1 MVNPLSFLPS
11 GGAPVR
17 LTAGT
22 GRSRRAVAAID
33 LPLSSLAEASDA
45 VLDQHVVGIAVGILL
60 AQRRC
65 SPHRA
70 MGILIDIA
78 TRSDRSVLDEAYR
91 VVENQ
96 ARRSPPPIE
105 SDPGRAR
112 FRSGAVRPGLPRSA
126 TVRSG
131 RPVR

>member
-1 MVNPLSFLPS
+1 MNPWSFPS
-11 GGAPVR
+11 PGGGSVR

-22 GRSRRAVAAID
+22 GRSRRAVAAVD
-33 LPLSSLAEASDA
+33 LPTSVLAEASDA
-45 VLDQHVVGIAVGILL
+45 VLAQHVVGIAVGILL

-78 TRSDRSVLDEAYR
+78 TRSDRSVVDEAYR

-96 ARRSPPPIE
+96 ARRSPPPVE

-112 FRSGAVRPGLPRSA
+112 FRSGAVRPGLARSA
-126 TVRSG
+126 TVRSA
-131 RPVR
+131 RPPR

>member
-1 MVNPLSFLPS
+1 MNPWSFPPP
-11 GGAPVR
+11 GGGPVR

-22 GRSRRAVAAID
+22 GRSRRPVAAVD
-33 LPLSSLAEASDA
+33 LPTSLLAEASDA
-45 VLDQHVVGIAVGILL
+45 VLAQHVVGIAVGILL

-78 TRSDRSVLDEAYR
+78 TRSDRSVVDEAHR

-96 ARRSPPPIE
+96 ARRSPPPVE

-112 FRSGAVRPGLPRSA
+112 FRSGAVRPGLTRSA
-126 TVRSG
+126 TVRSA
-131 RPVR
+131 RPPR